1 MSHSIFYRA
10 SIEAGVELPN
20 ALLFKEEEGEEE
32 EEGSS
37 GLRIPLVIYRTSG
50 AYVDCLIFY
59 LGIYVSP
66 LCLHANS
73 EAESTLRQPWKH
85 NP

>member
-1 MSHSIFYRA
+1 MSHAIFDRV
-10 SIEAGVELPN
+10 SVEAGVKLPN
-20 ALLFKEEEGEEE
+20 ALLFKGDKEGE